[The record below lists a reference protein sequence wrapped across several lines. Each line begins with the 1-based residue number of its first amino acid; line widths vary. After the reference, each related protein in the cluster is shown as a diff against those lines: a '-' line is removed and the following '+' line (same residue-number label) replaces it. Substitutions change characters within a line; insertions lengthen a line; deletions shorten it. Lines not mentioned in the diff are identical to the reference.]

1 MSLDL
6 DKRQRAMLR
15 EMGIRLWQPQAV
27 AAEVPGVVAQP
38 DTQKTAANA
47 PVSPLTPGALPALAA
62 AVAPPRPNTAT
73 PPSASNAPPARLPSV
88 ETAPA
93 SSNAANATAGNS
105 AWTLGE
111 ARVLYAQPAKP
122 AADNGQP
129 AVPGAAARWLLLIET
144 PPSAIEADPLSGD
157 AGKLLD
163 NMLRVAGLHQSAR
176 AVCEPLSR
184 RADAA
189 TAANA
194 APLDSTLAELLKAE
208 KPDVILI
215 MGRLAAQALL
225 QSTEPL
231 GKLRG
236 RTHQLAGV
244 AAVVTYD
251 AAYLL
256 RSLPD
261 KAKAWDDLCRAQ
273 HIAQQAGSAA

>member
-15 EMGIRLWQPQAV
+15 EMGIRLWQPPPTT
-27 AAEVPGVVAQP
+27 AEVADVVAP
-38 DTQKTAANA
+38 VGARKAPAA
-47 PVSPLTPGALPALAA
+47 TPTSA
-62 AVAPPRPNTAT
+62 AVSAPRPETPTQANTM
-73 PPSASNAPPARLPSV
+73 
-88 ETAPA
+88 
-93 SSNAANATAGNS
+93 ANSNS
-105 AWTLGE
+105 AWSLGE
-111 ARVLYAQPAKP
+111 ARALYVTSARQAADSEHP
-122 AADNGQP
+122 AA
-129 AVPGAAARWLLLIET
+129 PGAAARWLLLTEA
-144 PPSAIEADPLSGD
+144 PPSANEVDPLAGD

-163 NMLRVAGLHQSAR
+163 NMLRAAGLHQSAS
-176 AVCEPLSR
+176 AVCVSLSR
-184 RADAA
+184 RLDPV

-194 APLDSTLAELLKAE
+194 SNTAPLDAALAGLFKAE
-208 KPDVILI
+208 KPDVVLI

-236 RTHQLAGV
+236 RAHQLAGV

-273 HIAQQAGSAA
+273 HIAQQTGSAA

>member
-15 EMGIRLWQPQAV
+15 EMGIRLWQPQPV
-27 AAEVPGVVAQP
+27 AADVPTVS
-38 DTQKTAANA
+38 ANIF
-47 PVSPLTPGALPALAA
+47 VSPLISAAL
-62 AVAPPRPNTAT
+62 
-73 PPSASNAPPARLPSV
+73 PSASNDPPAGQPSVESV

-93 SSNAANATAGNS
+93 SSYAANATASNI

-111 ARVLYAQPAKP
+111 ARVLYAPYVKP

-144 PPSAIEADPLSGD
+144 PPAATETDPLSGD
-157 AGKLLD
+157 VGKLLD
-163 NMLRVAGLHQSAR
+163 NMMRAAGLHQSAK
-176 AVCEPLSR
+176 ALCVPLSR
-184 RADAA
+184 RGDAA
-189 TAANA
+189 TTVNA
-194 APLDSTLAELLKAE
+194 LALDSGLTELLKAE

-236 RTHQLAGV
+236 RIHQLAGV

-273 HIAQQAGSAA
+273 NIAHAAGSAA

>member
-15 EMGIRLWQPQAV
+15 EMGIRLWQPQPVTAEV
-27 AAEVPGVVAQP
+27 AAVVTP
-38 DTQKTAANA
+38 VNA
-47 PVSPLTPGALPALAA
+47 PKVSASTPTLAALPASEAR
-62 AVAPPRPNTAT
+62 VVQ
-73 PPSASNAPPARLPSV
+73 PSASNATTS
-88 ETAPA
+88 
-93 SSNAANATAGNS
+93 NS

-111 ARVLYAQPAKP
+111 ARALYAKP

-129 AVPGAAARWLLLIET
+129 AVLGAAARWLLLIET
-144 PPSAIEADPLSGD
+144 PPGAAEADPLAGD

-163 NMLRVAGLHQSAR
+163 NMLRAAGMHQSAR
-176 AVCEPLSR
+176 AVCVPLSR

-189 TAANA
+189 TAGGA
-194 APLDSTLAELLKAE
+194 APLDSTLVELLKAE

-225 QSTEPL
+225 QSIEPL

-273 HIAQQAGSAA
+273 HIAHAG

>member
-15 EMGIRLWQPQAV
+15 EMGIRLWQPQQPM
-27 AAEVPGVVAQP
+27 AAEVVA
-38 DTQKTAANA
+38 DA
-47 PVSPLTPGALPALAA
+47 PV
-62 AVAPPRPNTAT
+62 VQAT
-73 PPSASNAPPARLPSV
+73 ASNAPPSRRPPV
-88 ETAPA
+88 ESAPA
-93 SSNAANATAGNS
+93 TAAPAPANATTRNS

-111 ARVLYAQPAKP
+111 ARALYAKP

-129 AVPGAAARWLLLIET
+129 AVPGAATRWLLLIET
-144 PPSAIEADPLSGD
+144 PPGAAEADPLVGD

-163 NMLRVAGLHQSAR
+163 NMLRAAGLHQCAS
-176 AVCEPLSR
+176 AVCVPLSR
-184 RADAA
+184 LLDGGNA
-189 TAANA
+189 T
-194 APLDSTLAELLKAE
+194 PLEATLAELLKAE

-273 HIAQQAGSAA
+273 HIALQPSSAA

>member
-27 AAEVPGVVAQP
+27 AAEVPSVVAAV
-38 DTQKTAANA
+38 DTQKIS
-47 PVSPLTPGALPALAA
+47 VSTPTSATLPAPEA
-62 AVAPPRPNTAT
+62 AVVSS
-73 PPSASNAPPARLPSV
+73 SASNAPPSRRPPV
-88 ETAPA
+88 ESAPA
-93 SSNAANATAGNS
+93 SAAPPSNAANETAGNS
-105 AWTLGE
+105 AWSLGE
-111 ARVLYAQPAKP
+111 SRALYAQPAKP
-122 AADNGQP
+122 ATDNGQP

-144 PPSAIEADPLSGD
+144 PPVAFEADPLSGD

-163 NMLRVAGLHQSAR
+163 NMLRAAGLHQSAS
-176 AVCEPLSR
+176 AVSVPLSR
-184 RADAA
+184 RVDAG
-189 TAANA
+189 NA
-194 APLDSTLAELLKAE
+194 APLEAPLAELLKTE

-236 RTHQLAGV
+236 RNHQLAGV

-273 HIAQQAGSAA
+273 QACSAG

>member
-27 AAEVPGVVAQP
+27 AAEVAGVMAP
-38 DTQKTAANA
+38 AALA
-47 PVSPLTPGALPALAA
+47 AAA
-62 AVAPPRPNTAT
+62 AVAPPRPHTAM
-73 PPSASNAPPARLPSV
+73 PPSASNAPPARQPSV

-93 SSNAANATAGNS
+93 PSNAANATAGNS

-111 ARVLYAQPAKP
+111 ARVLYAQPA
-122 AADNGQP
+122 
-129 AVPGAAARWLLLIET
+129 VPGATARWLLLIET
-144 PPSAIEADPLSGD
+144 PPGAAEADPLTGD

-163 NMLRVAGLHQSAR
+163 NMLRAAGLHQCAS
-176 AVCEPLSR
+176 AVCVPLSR
-184 RADAA
+184 RVDAA
-189 TAANA
+189 TAGHST
-194 APLDSTLAELLKAE
+194 PLDSALADLLKAE

-273 HIAQQAGSAA
+273 HIAHQTGS

>member
-15 EMGIRLWQPQAV
+15 EMGIRLWQPQQPV
-27 AAEVPGVVAQP
+27 AAEVVA
-38 DTQKTAANA
+38 DTPT
-47 PVSPLTPGALPALAA
+47 V
-62 AVAPPRPNTAT
+62 
-73 PPSASNAPPARLPSV
+73 SASTPTSTAMPAPEAQVVQPPA
-88 ETAPA
+88 
-93 SSNAANATAGNS
+93 SNTTAGNS

-111 ARVLYAQPAKP
+111 ARALYAKP

-129 AVPGAAARWLLLIET
+129 AAPGAAARWLLLIET
-144 PPSAIEADPLSGD
+144 PRGTAETDPLAGE

-163 NMLRVAGLHQSAR
+163 NMLRAAGLHQSAS
-176 AVCEPLSR
+176 ALCVPLSR
-184 RADAA
+184 RTDAA
-189 TAANA
+189 TAL
-194 APLDSTLAELLKAE
+194 PLEAELTELLRAE

-236 RTHQLAGV
+236 RAHLLAGV

-273 HIAQQAGSAA
+273 HIAHQAG